1 MVQDTISLIRQAT
14 YWLIQRHRGDLGIE
28 SQVGRLQPGVRA
40 LAASQPGWLEG
51 LERAACDARSAE
63 LVAAGVPVALARQV
77 AACSA
82 LQCAPDIVELA
93 QSRRMSVDAAASAY
107 FGVGAAFGLD
117 WLRSRIEALD
127 IDGHWHAVAR
137 GSLREALY
145 EIHRGLVQ
153 RVLDETRER
162 DPARALERWQK
173 KHGAAALHAQAVVAD
188 IRAQPAGADFPSLS
202 VALQAVRRL
211 VVAER

>member
-1 MVQDTISLIRQAT
+1 
-14 YWLIQRHRGDLGIE
+14 
-28 SQVGRLQPGVRA
+28 
-40 LAASQPGWLEG
+40 
-51 LERAACDARSAE
+51 
-63 LVAAGVPVALARQV
+63 
-77 AACSA
+77 
-82 LQCAPDIVELA
+82 
-93 QSRRMSVDAAASAY
+93 MSVDAAASAY

-162 DPARALERWQK
+162 DPARALERWEK